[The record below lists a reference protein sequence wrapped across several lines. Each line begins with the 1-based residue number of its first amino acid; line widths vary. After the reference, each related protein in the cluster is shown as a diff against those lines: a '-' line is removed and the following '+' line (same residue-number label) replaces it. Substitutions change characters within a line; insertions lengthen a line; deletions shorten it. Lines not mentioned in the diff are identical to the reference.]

1 MSSSVLLSSVICN
14 MFVRPTQ
21 PGEIFGNVS
30 TPFGTLAI
38 HWHPHNFFSEILSGK
53 LLHWGCKRKS
63 FRVVPHSMTLN
74 GLERRN
80 SPYLLRYFTA
90 VAFGVHYV
98 KVVEDIPILFCG
110 RNVAQRIV
118 LALYHL
124 WRHSRRLSRTS
135 ALSVGGRIWAA
146 EYYNITHFE
155 YFQIQLQVWFYH
167 DEIFVNCCVK
177 L

>member
-98 KVVEDIPILFCG
+98 KVVEDIPILFLWQKCSPKNSFSAISFMATFTEIIENECVIC
-110 RNVAQRIV
+110 RRSHMSCWILQYYSLRIFSNSTAS
-118 LALYHL
+118 LILP
-124 WRHSRRLSRTS
+124 W
-135 ALSVGGRIWAA
+135 W
-146 EYYNITHFE
+146 NF
-155 YFQIQLQVWFYH
+155 
-167 DEIFVNCCVK
+167 CK
-177 L
+177 LLR